1 MSEEQLDSLARCLL
15 DIIRKEKEEGEQ
27 KHDESSFHR

>member
-15 DIIRKEKEEGEQ
+15 DIIRKEEKEGEQ
-27 KHDESSFHR
+27 NEQDS

>member
-1 MSEEQLDSLARCLL
+1 MSEEQLESLARCLL

-27 KHDESSFHR
+27 NEQDS